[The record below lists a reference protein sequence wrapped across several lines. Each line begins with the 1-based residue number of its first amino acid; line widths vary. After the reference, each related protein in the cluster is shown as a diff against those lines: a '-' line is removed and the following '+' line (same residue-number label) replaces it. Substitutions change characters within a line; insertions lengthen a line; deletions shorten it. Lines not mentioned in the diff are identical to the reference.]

1 MRFILFFVVFLCTY
15 ITGRA
20 QQPVF
25 NLYDAIDAYLTERFP
40 ADQPG
45 VAVFVGRDTN
55 KIFFQWGYG
64 LADLKTKKP
73 IDTKTVFNL
82 GSVSKTFVAFGILKL
97 QEEGKLS
104 IEDPIL
110 KYFPQFKNK
119 QLIKDIR
126 IKHLLSHT
134 SGLPDNR
141 PVEKDS
147 VFYLTAKDAENWAPI
162 MQTDQLN
169 FQPGEKFEYSNPAFN
184 GLALIIEKVSG
195 MKWQEYLQKK
205 IIQPSGMKHTVIT
218 DGAFPNKGVS
228 HAYQQINGKWSEY
241 DFGEYPTFCASGN
254 GGVWSNVEDLF
265 KYEIAIQKHV
275 FLSKESI
282 ALSRTIFNP
291 PNWKSEQAPFI
302 GYSWFLTTAVGYK
315 MQGHSGDQGGFR
327 AEYVYLPDSKF
338 FIAILSNGSHDLLPI
353 RDQIIKYLKLA
364 TLL

>member
-1 MRFILFFVVFLCTY
+1 MRKLLVSVFFIFLLSSVK
-15 ITGRA
+15 A
-20 QQPVF
+20 QPVF

-55 KIFFQWGYG
+55 MIFFQWGYG
-64 LADLKTKKP
+64 LADLKTNKN
-73 IDTKTVFNL
+73 IDTRTVFNL
-82 GSVSKTFVAFGILKL
+82 GSVSKTFVAYGILKL

-119 QLIKDIR
+119 TLVKDIK
-126 IKHLLSHT
+126 IKHLLSHS
-134 SGLPDNR
+134 SGLPDSR

-162 MQTDQLN
+162 LQTDKLN
-169 FQPGEKFEYSNPAFN
+169 FQPGEKYEYSNPAFN

-195 MKWQEYLQKK
+195 MKWQQYLQKK
-205 IIQPSGMKHTVIT
+205 IIQPSGMKNTVIT
-218 DGAFPNKGVS
+218 DGAFPDKGVS
-228 HAYQQINGKWSEY
+228 HAYQMIDGKWSEY
-241 DFGEYPTFCASGN
+241 DYGEYPTFCASGN

-265 KYEIAIQKHV
+265 KYEIAIQKNT

-282 ALSRTIFNP
+282 ELSRTIFNP
-291 PNWKSEQAPFI
+291 PNWKSDQAPFI
-302 GYSWFLTTAVGYK
+302 GYSWFLTSSAGYK
-315 MQGHSGDQGGFR
+315 MQGHTGDQGGFR
-327 AEYVYLPDSKF
+327 ADYVYLPEKKF

-353 RDQIIKYLKLA
+353 RNQIIKYLKLA